1 MIEEN
6 IPYALYTASQNI
18 DSSIEMQASVFS
30 LHVKAFA
37 RKSIKKS
44 FSSLLRKKNVF
55 MIIFLQLAFSLLF
68 LRHKSCSNDSRFCK
82 LSFFLSQHFIYSM
95 DTKQK
100 KSFFN
105 S

>member
-55 MIIFLQLAFSLLF
+55 MIIMGTYNKQS
-68 LRHKSCSNDSRFCK
+68 SNANYDII
-82 LSFFLSQHFIYSM
+82 LE
-95 DTKQK
+95 
-100 KSFFN
+100 
-105 S
+105 